1 MTKKLFYLFILL
13 SLSKTTFAQNVRK
26 DDVALQKVTLT
37 SQLTFAQ
44 PIASAIIT
52 IGTATAT
59 GLPVTP
65 LAGICSSRTDV
76 VCNQPNPF
84 NSDLSGNYGF
94 WVKPG
99 RYTVSVTGAGLT
111 GYTIVYDLP
120 VGVNDA
126 GVINIPNGANLTG
139 TLNASSVSSPSIL
152 ATNLTTGN
160 CVQAASGGQLVPTA
174 GPCGT
179 SSGTI
184 TATGSP
190 VSGNLT
196 KFSGATSITNGDLTG
211 DVTTAGTLA
220 TTLATVATPA
230 TNTKITYNAKGLVT
244 SGAQALFSD
253 IGGTASSGQ
262 IPAINLAAGGAGGVT
277 GNLPV
282 TNLNGGA
289 GASSG
294 SFWRGDGVWSATT
307 GVQVAAVSNLTVQ
320 GANIGAS
327 TLLTPAADGFYRIS
341 CYLVV
346 TRVATTSSTLPA
358 CQFNYTDADSNTSG
372 FLTLVTTNTN
382 NILGTNSD
390 AGISSTG
397 YFQAKAGGAIQYQ
410 TTGYTSVGATSMQYA
425 VHVRLEGPF

>member
-1 MTKKLFYLFILL
+1 MKLTPLLAVLLFAIPVQ
-13 SLSKTTFAQNVRK
+13 AQNVRK

-44 PIASAIIT
+44 PIPSAIIT

-65 LAGICSSRTDV
+65 LAGVCASRTDV

-99 RYTVSVTGAGLT
+99 RYTVSVTGVGLT
-111 GYTIVYDLP
+111 GYIIVYDLP
-120 VGVNDA
+120 VGVNDS
-126 GVINIPNGANLTG
+126 GQVNIPNGAIVAG
-139 TLNASSVSSPSIL
+139 TLNAAAVSTPSIL
-152 ATNLTTGN
+152 VTNLTVGN
-160 CVQAASGGQLVPTA
+160 CVQAASGGQLVPTV

-190 VSGNLT
+190 ASGNLT
-196 KFSGATSITNGDLTG
+196 KFSGPTSITNGDLAG
-211 DVTTAGTLA
+211 DVTTTGTLV

-244 SGAQALFSD
+244 SGAQAQFSD
-253 IGGTASSGQ
+253 IAGIAASGQ
-262 IPAINLAAGGAGGVT
+262 IPAINLAASGAGGVT

-289 GASSG
+289 GAG
-294 SFWRGDGVWSATT
+294 SATFWRGDGVWASPGTVTQINVT
-307 GVQVAAVSNLTVQ
+307 GLNNNTGPVTILTP
-320 GANIGAS
+320 GAN
-327 TLLTPAADGFYRIS
+327 GFYRVSALTILTS
-341 CYLVV
+341 
-346 TRVATTSSTLPA
+346 TTAATSTLPNV
-358 CQFNYTDADSNTSG
+358 QMSWTDADSNVGVFFSSGTPTTS
-372 FLTLVTTNTN
+372 NTPGDMVQ
-382 NILGTNSD
+382 GTV
-390 AGISSTG
+390 
-397 YFQAKAGGAIQYQ
+397 YMYAKAGVAVRYQ
-410 TTGYTSVGATSMQYA
+410 TILYASNGANLMVYA
-425 VHVRLEGPF
+425 LRIRVEGPL